1 MYLICQCDDYDFV
14 QGIRMQD
21 ESKLP
26 ASWLSSTGEHTTST
40 EALWALRDFM
50 MHESLGVV
58 RLM

>member
-1 MYLICQCDDYDFV
+1 M
-14 QGIRMQD
+14 D

-26 ASWLSSTGEHTTST
+26 ASWLSSNGEHTTST

-58 RLM
+58 RIM

>member
-1 MYLICQCDDYDFV
+1 MGYDFIIIFI
-14 QGIRMQD
+14 QGSRLQD